1 MPSWTKKKFT
11 GPKKSS
17 GKTVSKKKAKVPLD
31 AKEYVET
38 VKVKK
43 NVFPEALKFRTGLYI
58 ILAAEY
64 GDVAKRIPSNP
75 NAETADIDLI
85 TLDNTK
91 VNKDDYDFSVPA
103 QVAEYNAD
111 EREAKRKKDIVD
123 SREKMHGKILEYVDA
138 DVVKRARIK
147 YPDAFDSKFTPTGVF
162 IEYIFSAIFT
172 GDKSDYQKSVRTRLN
187 EFAQFPD
194 VTDEEFIEEGR
205 ELLMEAAA
213 LDVHQDEKE
222 LVITGMKNLNAQWK
236 ALKQEFLLRPTDL
249 KTFDE
254 MEDYLSEKSK
264 LKDVVPDSSL
274 FLEQNTEVSKPKVE
288 KGEKDIT
295 INI

>member
-1 MPSWTKKKFT
+1 M
-11 GPKKSS
+11 
-17 GKTVSKKKAKVPLD
+17 L
-31 AKEYVET
+31 
-38 VKVKK
+38 
-43 NVFPEALKFRTGLYI
+43 
-58 ILAAEY
+58 
-64 GDVAKRIPSNP
+64 
-75 NAETADIDLI
+75 LI
-85 TLDNTK
+85 QSLH
-91 VNKDDYDFSVPA
+91 P
-103 QVAEYNAD
+103 Q
-111 EREAKRKKDIVD
+111 
-123 SREKMHGKILEYVDA
+123 
-138 DVVKRARIK
+138 
-147 YPDAFDSKFTPTGVF
+147 GVF

-222 LVITGMKNLNAQWK
+222 LVTTGMKNLNAQWK

-288 KGEKDIT
+288 KQKGEKFKGKKVVLRSTKVISL
-295 INI
+295 NLVLL